1 MQYKGVSNLSK
12 EDLAS
17 RGLSTADVF
26 FAKVSNVLYVLYLY
40 LCLSLLFVREFLFCC
55 EIVHSICSR

>member
-26 FAKVSNVLYVLYLY
+26 FAKVSNALYCKLLTVSVLLVSAGFPIR
-40 LCLSLLFVREFLFCC
+40 C
-55 EIVHSICSR
+55 